1 MGIIGFRRG
10 LVEELGRL
18 LGLIF
23 STIFALRLYVPVGS
37 FFANRLSVD
46 TWLLFILSFISIFIS
61 VLMFA
66 RIVTKLIHF
75 LFLSKSTKW
84 VNLAMGTIFGMIKGA
99 IVIMICF
106 WMVELMPNQKTEK
119 VIKKESRMAD
129 KMKSV
134 RKNIVSTFNLQD
146 PIIKGEKTIESFLE
160 KMDKSN
166 G

>member
-1 MGIIGFRRG
+1 
-10 LVEELGRL
+10 
-18 LGLIF
+18 
-23 STIFALRLYVPVGS
+23 
-37 FFANRLSVD
+37 
-46 TWLLFILSFISIFIS
+46 
-61 VLMFA
+61 
-66 RIVTKLIHF
+66 
-75 LFLSKSTKW
+75 
-84 VNLAMGTIFGMIKGA
+84 MGTIFGMIKGA

-160 KMDKSN
+160 KMDK
-166 G
+166 